1 MSVSILFGCFYAL
14 RMLYLHIMSL
24 GTNAFSGT
32 IPKEL
37 GSLLDLRMLWA
48 SDNLFTGKIPDFIS
62 NWTKLMTLRLQ
73 GNSFEGPIPSSF
85 SRLTSMTDMRIS
97 ELSNVSSSLDF
108 IKDMK
113 YLSHLVLTLRNSM
126 ISGSIPSYFGEFQN
140 LERLDLSFNNL
151 TGSIPSSLFNLDSVS
166 HLFLGNNTCLVT
178 FPPKKP
184 NTYQYVRPS
193 DIFISYGEYKCL
205 VK

>member
-1 MSVSILFGCFYAL
+1 MIGRYHAL
-14 RMLYLHIMSL
+14 PSKLSL

-37 GSLLDLRMLWA
+37 GSLLDLRMLSFGMNNLSGSLPPELGNLVKLERLWA

-108 IKDMK
+108 IKEMK

-140 LERLDLSFNNL
+140 LERL
-151 TGSIPSSLFNLDSVS
+151 
-166 HLFLGNNTCLVT
+166 
-178 FPPKKP
+178 
-184 NTYQYVRPS
+184 
-193 DIFISYGEYKCL
+193 
-205 VK
+205 